1 MRIEEFKL
9 ERTLSRFQNE
19 VQYDLSASG
28 IYPMFINEIL
38 DEREMMEVYE
48 NLQLKYVHTAGT
60 RHFREAITTFYNDM
74 DPSNVFITNGASE
87 SLYMVAWQMVEPG
100 DEVAFMVPNFMA
112 IAQIVEANGIR
123 VRYFNLD
130 PKQGWSLDTESLRQ
144 AVNPKTKLICVCNPN
159 NPTGTILDEA
169 QMKEIVDI
177 ADSVGAYI
185 VSDEVYR
192 GTERNGEVCPS
203 FWGLYDKVI
212 IIGGLSK
219 AFGLPGLRVGWINGP
234 KDIID
239 QAWPYHDYLTVTIGT
254 FSDFLGT
261 RALQP
266 EMRERIFRRNREIAS
281 RNLEIF
287 SDWVKSHEGVISFT
301 TPQAGCFAFPTFD
314 LPVNSWDLVMDMV
327 HKNSVFVVPGS
338 CFGIENHLRMNFGVE
353 RNYLIQGLERIDL
366 TINRFKQPISSVT
379 S

>member
-1 MRIEEFKL
+1 MKIEEFKL

-19 VQYDLSASG
+19 VHYDLSASG
-28 IYPMFINEIL
+28 IYPMFISEIL
-38 DEREMMEVYE
+38 DEEEMMEIYR
-48 NLQLKYVHTAGT
+48 NLQLRYVHTAGT
-60 RHFREAITTFYNDM
+60 MHFREAVSTFYDGM

-87 SLYMVAWQMVEPG
+87 SLFMVAWQMVEPG

-112 IAQIVEANGIR
+112 IAQIVEANGAR

-130 PKQGWSLDTESLRQ
+130 PSKGWSLDIESLKK
-144 AVNPKTKLICVCNPN
+144 AVTPKTKLICVCNPN
-159 NPTGTILDEA
+159 NPTGTILDDG

-192 GTERNGEVCPS
+192 GTERSGEVCTS

-212 IIGGLSK
+212 VVGGLSK
-219 AFGLPGLRVGWINGP
+219 AFALPGLRVGWIAGP
-234 KDIID
+234 REMID
-239 QAWPYHDYLTVTIGT
+239 QAWSYHDFLTVTIGT
-254 FSDFLGT
+254 FSDHLGT

-266 EMRERIFRRNREIAS
+266 EMREKIFQRNRRIATQNMS
-281 RNLEIF
+281 IF
-287 SDWVKSHEGVISFT
+287 SEWVKSHEGVLSFT
-301 TPQAGCFAFPTFD
+301 PPQAGCFAFPDFS

-327 HKNSVFVVPGS
+327 HNNSVFVVPGS

-366 TINRFKQPISSVT
+366 TINKFKQPISSVT
-379 S
+379 F